1 MTNHVLSTM
10 LVPEVCLLSATQMRR
25 ELRARRISAVEL
37 LEAHLN
43 VIEQV
48 NPQVNAIVTL
58 DADGGRQAARAADR
72 RLKSGEPL
80 PVLNGLPVAH
90 KDFLPTK
97 GVRTT
102 FGSPIFADHVPTEDA
117 LIVERIKDAG
127 AVSVGKT
134 NTPEWAAGS
143 NCSNPVFGATRNPFD
158 LTRTSGGSSGGAAA
172 ALACAM
178 VPLATGTDMGG
189 SLRNPASF
197 CNVVGMRSSP
207 GRVPVYPSALAWHP
221 FTVHGAMAR
230 TVDDVA
236 LAMRAIAGPDDR
248 SPIALTEPGELFDA
262 PLGRDLRGVRVAWS
276 RRLGE
281 LPVDPLVA
289 AVIEAQ
295 RPAFDD
301 LGCEVVDCEPDFSGA
316 DESFRA
322 WRAWIFEALLGDH
335 LDNRR
340 ELLGDWVIW
349 DTERG
354 RRLTGPQLA
363 AAERARGALYERL
376 RRFFE
381 HYDFLVLPT
390 VQALPFSL
398 DEEFPAEIDG
408 VRMETY
414 IDWMRSCYFISAAG
428 LPTMSVPA
436 GFTDDGLPVGLQI
449 VGRHSDDFGVLQ
461 LAHAFEQRTQHALRR
476 PSLLDVAPVDRG

>member
-1 MTNHVLSTM
+1 MTDLVPSTRP
-10 LVPEVCLLSATQMRR
+10 VPEVCLLSATEMSR
-25 ELRARRISAVEL
+25 ELRARRVSAVEL
-37 LEAHLN
+37 LEAHLC

-58 DADGGRQAARAADR
+58 DVDGAMRAARAADQ
-72 RLKSGEPL
+72 RLRSGKPL
-80 PVLNGLPVAH
+80 PVLHGLPVAH

-97 GVRTT
+97 GIRTT
-102 FGSPIFADHVPTEDA
+102 FGSPIFADHVPTESA
-117 LIVERIKDAG
+117 LIVERVEDAG
-127 AVSVGKT
+127 AVLVGKT

-158 LTRTSGGSSGGAAA
+158 LTRTSGGSSGGSAA
-172 ALACAM
+172 ALACSM
-178 VPLATGTDMGG
+178 VALATGTDMGG

-197 CNVVGMRSSP
+197 CNVVGMRTSP
-207 GRVPVYPSALAWHP
+207 GRIPVHPSALPWHP

-230 TVDDVA
+230 TVDDLA
-236 LAMRAIAGPDDR
+236 LAMRAVAGPDDR
-248 SPIALTEPGELFDA
+248 SPIALTERGELFDA
-262 PLGRDLRGVRVAWS
+262 PLARDVRGVRVAWS

-289 AVIEAQ
+289 AVVEAQ

-301 LGCEVVDCEPDFSGA
+301 LGCEVTDSEPDFSGA

-354 RRLTGPQLA
+354 RRLTGPHLA
-363 AAERARGALYERL
+363 AAERARGTLYERL

-381 HYDFLVLPT
+381 QYDFLVLPT
-390 VQALPFSL
+390 VQVLPFSL
-398 DEEFPAEIDG
+398 DSEFPAEING
-408 VRMETY
+408 VRMDTY
-414 IDWMRSCYFISAAG
+414 IDWMKSCYFISAAG
-428 LPTMSVPA
+428 LPAISVPA
-436 GFTDDGLPVGLQI
+436 GFTNDGLPVGLQI
-449 VGRHSDDFGVLQ
+449 VGRHRDDLGVLQ
-461 LAHAFEQRTQHALRR
+461 LAHAFEQRTLHGRR
-476 PSLLDVAPVDRG
+476 RSPLLNVDPVDRG